1 MTCRNLFYKLT
12 FNFHFKQASTWTP
25 ELTFAFSSKSKY
37 MILNAIKMFL
47 MSYNV
52 GCISLRV
59 VNTSSPFP
67 LSPVIFAQRGSSDCW
82 GFCSIVAGFFVV
94 FLTLK
99 YEATI
104 VVMICQCLAVKIKL
118 LHLGLP
124 NTIPLFCD
132 WVGTATKPFA
142 DLNTWWKWK
151 HCKNHI
157 FHRIC

>member
-12 FNFHFKQASTWTP
+12 FHFHFKQASTWTP

-52 GCISLRV
+52 GCISLSGKHQFSLP
-59 VNTSSPFP
+59 T
-67 LSPVIFAQRGSSDCW
+67 ITCY
-82 GFCSIVAGFFVV
+82 FCSEGVIWLLGVLLYCCRVFCCCFF
-94 FLTLK
+94 TLK

-124 NTIPLFCD
+124 NTMPLFCD